1 MQSWLTHDRAAA
13 DLLWP
18 DVKANSPQV
27 HSLDDVQPGDEP
39 EQTCRDGGSQLEH
52 FIWNI
57 LKQNLG
63 IIIYNMF
70 SQFSF
75 RLIVMILAGVP
86 NGRHVLFP
94 FLWS

>member
-1 MQSWLTHDRAAA
+1 MQRWLTHDRAAA

-39 EQTCRDGGSQLEH
+39 EQTCKDRGSQLEH

-57 LKQNLG
+57 VKQNLG
-63 IIIYNMF
+63 IIIYNIF

-75 RLIVMILAGVP
+75 RLIFIILAVVP
-86 NGRHVLFP
+86 DGRNVLFP
-94 FLWS
+94 FLW